1 MDERVSGEAPRVRN
15 DRLVGMLL
23 AGKYKIIE
31 KIGEGGMGSVYIAT
45 DETLDRKVAIKVLLG
60 KLAEDE
66 IAVRRF
72 EQEAKAISKMQH
84 PNTVTIY
91 EFGEVPAVHDGEDR
105 RLYIAMEFLRGR
117 TLTHLLRAEK
127 TLSPMRASRI
137 LRQVC
142 ASLSEAHA
150 VGIIH
155 RDLKPDNIFL
165 TEVGSD
171 RDWVKVLDFG
181 VAKLANSESAG
192 TLTQTGMIFGT
203 PKYMSPEQAEGR
215 PIDYRADI
223 YALGVI
229 LYELLVGRPPFL
241 AETPVG
247 LLLKHISEPPPPFA
261 KIRPDLGIDPHL
273 EAIALKALAKQP
285 SERHQMVTELAGALE
300 QFERTTSGTFQIPV
314 AGSVSDVRPGLGGPG
329 LPTELIAGQFGAA
342 ALTPIPPNAVPSGLS
357 LGSIAPAK
365 APLSRGSTTL
375 PEDAAGAYVDGLSP
389 ATRATTPLEIGD
401 AAGALAST
409 PSKPE
414 RPMRGLFVGGV
425 VAFLGALG
433 LAAFALSS
441 RAPRVEAVKA
451 DALKPSEAAAE
462 VVPEATPKTRP
473 TAPADVTAAAAPT
486 EGLGSSPA
494 VPVDGTRETTP
505 VSPTEATEASRA
517 DHRTT
522 RPRTRTRAEKPAAE
536 VVERVRFSFSSEPAG
551 ALVLLDGQEI
561 GRTPFVREF
570 PRNSGTLKLSVRK
583 RGFQEKIIARSTSR
597 DQAIEVPLVRKRG
610 AVSDDDP
617 GRGRRVERTGG
628 RGSDDQ
634 ASPGHRTS
642 RDPLRE
648 KVGDLK

>member
-1 MDERVSGEAPRVRN
+1 MSGEAPREAPKVRS

-45 DETLDRKVAIKVLLG
+45 DQTLDRKVAIKVLLG
-60 KLAEDE
+60 RLAEDE

-91 EFGEVPAVHDGEDR
+91 EFGEVPAVQDGDDR

-117 TLTHLLRAEK
+117 TLTQLLRAEK

-241 AETPVG
+241 SETPVG

-273 EAIALKALAKQP
+273 EGIALKALAKQP
-285 SERHQMVTELAGALE
+285 SERHQMVAELAAALE
-300 QFERTTSGTFQIPV
+300 QFERTQSGTFQVPV
-314 AGSVSDVRPGLGGPG
+314 AGSMSDVRPGLAGPG

-342 ALTPIPPNAVPSGLS
+342 ALTPVPPNAVPSGLS
-357 LGSIAPAK
+357 LGSIAPAR
-365 APLSRGSTTL
+365 APQSRGSTTL
-375 PEDAAGAYVDGLSP
+375 PEGPDGDELSP
-389 ATRATTPLEIGD
+389 ATRATTPLELGD
-401 AAGALAST
+401 ALGALAGT
-409 PSKPE
+409 ASKPE
-414 RPMRGLFVGGV
+414 RPLRGLFVGGV
-425 VAFLGALG
+425 VAFAGALG

-441 RAPRVEAVKA
+441 RTPRVEAVRM
-451 DALKPSEAAAE
+451 DAVTETSVSPALSPKITPVAPPDVPAKTTPDLTGPTTPGTPTGPAAQAEPSERISDQAA
-462 VVPEATPKTRP
+462 R
-473 TAPADVTAAAAPT
+473 T
-486 EGLGSSPA
+486 ERRG
-494 VPVDGTRETTP
+494 
-505 VSPTEATEASRA
+505 
-517 DHRTT
+517 T
-522 RPRTRTRAEKPAAE
+522 RPRARARADAP
-536 VVERVRFSFSSEPAG
+536 VVQAVARVRFSFKSEPDG

-597 DQAIEVPLVRKRG
+597 DQEIEVPLVREGRVFERDVDRTRRNGDDERCKDG
-610 AVSDDDP
+610 SKPPCKAVSE
-617 GRGRRVERTGG
+617 RR
-628 RGSDDQ
+628 S
-634 ASPGHRTS
+634 S